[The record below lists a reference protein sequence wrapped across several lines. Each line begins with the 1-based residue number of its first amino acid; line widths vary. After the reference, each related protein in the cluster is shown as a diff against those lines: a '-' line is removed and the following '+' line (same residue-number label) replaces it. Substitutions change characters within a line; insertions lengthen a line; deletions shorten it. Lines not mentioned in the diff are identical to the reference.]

1 MLSVMIICV
10 GKLKERFYSDASAEY
25 EKRLSGYCKLEVLEV
40 PEHRLPEGSG
50 QFVVRGARPAGDC
63 MDAKNGDAQVGIA
76 LGKERAA
83 IKRHIPSGALVV
95 ALCIEGREMD
105 SNGLSEFLA
114 DCAVR
119 GASRLC
125 FVVGGSLGL
134 HNDIKNGADLR
145 LSMSKMTFP
154 HNLARVV
161 LLEQLYRAFNIAEG
175 GKYHK

>member
-1 MLSVMIICV
+1 MLSVKIICV
-10 GKLKERFYSDASAEY
+10 GRLKERFYSDASAEY

-40 PEHRLPEGSG
+40 PEYRLPEGIG
-50 QFVVRGARPAGDC
+50 LLAARPVRPTAGGIDS
-63 MDAKNGDAQVGIA
+63 KNGNALVLIA
-76 LGKERAA
+76 LDKERAS
-83 IKRHIPSGALVV
+83 IERRIPPGALVV

-105 SNGLSEFLA
+105 SDGLSGFLA

-125 FVVGGSLGL
+125 FIVGGSFGL
-134 HNDIKNGADLR
+134 HDDIKKGADLR
-145 LSMSKMTFP
+145 LSMSRMTFP

-161 LLEQLYRAFNIAEG
+161 LLEQLYRAFNTAEG